1 MEDFLTN
8 VTASHS
14 NDSRITQQSNP
25 HREFPRTAHSGTSP
39 VCSASFE
46 PRESA
51 IAPVHGKIRQNH
63 RLWNEL
69 ILMAYI
75 SCEFSHKV
83 STWFTDTLKNR
94 LAIKYLCGHSN
105 NVLWNHYCLWEA
117 MFVAFVGNPCI
128 CIYFS
133 TNVYSNTCWV
143 FLFFTK

>member
-1 MEDFLTN
+1 MKLW
-8 VTASHS
+8 
-14 NDSRITQQSNP
+14 
-25 HREFPRTAHSGTSP
+25 
-39 VCSASFE
+39 
-46 PRESA
+46 
-51 IAPVHGKIRQNH
+51 K
-63 RLWNEL
+63 LWNEL
-69 ILMAYI
+69 TLMAYI
-75 SCEFSHKV
+75 SCEFSLKV

-143 FLFFTK
+143 FVFFYKIELATDDITPPRTRTILATKEHWPHKFIYVNMRGLNSKKR